1 MSFQLL
7 TVLVAA
13 AGMAMVGI
21 TYGAA
26 AAYFMCAVLGAL
38 MVVSYISARLSG
50 RALSARRQVN
60 DHVFDGD
67 MFGASVELT
76 NHGRLPLFVL
86 KVSETIS
93 PWLVADT
100 DVSFIVAALRPGETV
115 RFLYRLRARKRGVHT
130 IGPLHVTVSDPFG
143 LFCRRIALQTL
154 SEAVIYPAPIPLTG
168 GAANTG
174 LEAHPVATGERARG
188 AESGMEFHGIRDYQ
202 PGDELRRI
210 HWPATAHHATLTV
223 IEFDQGVSEN
233 LAVVLD
239 TMAGTEFGSGV
250 HTTLEVAVQAAASLA
265 RWTLEGDGIFFL
277 ANHSAAGP
285 QWLEVDRLDREHEVL
300 EALARVNSDGAQP
313 VASVAEWAT
322 PLLPPG
328 ASVCIIT
335 AAPDLPLAG
344 AVEHLRY
351 AAAASAVAV
360 IALDPG
366 SFDPSARRLSR
377 GLPSLTPE
385 ELARALAPA
394 GGALVALRR
403 DHDLREALEGVIS
416 ASP

>member
-7 TVLVAA
+7 TILVAA
-13 AGMAMVGI
+13 AGLAMVGL

-26 AAYFMCAVLGAL
+26 AAHFMSATLAALVL
-38 MVVSYISARLSG
+38 VSYISARLSG
-50 RALSARRQVN
+50 RALEARRQVG

-67 MFGASVELT
+67 LFEALVELT
-76 NHGRLPLFVL
+76 NHGRLPLFLL

-93 PWLVADT
+93 PWLVPQTNLD
-100 DVSFIVAALRPGETV
+100 FIVAALWPGETV
-115 RFLYRLRARKRGVHT
+115 RFPYRLRATKRGVHP

-143 LFCRRIALQTL
+143 FFLRRIPLQTF
-154 SEAVIYPAPIPLTG
+154 SEAVIYPTPIPLTG
-168 GAANTG
+168 GTAGTG
-174 LEAHPVATGERARG
+174 LDAHPVGTGERARG

-233 LAVVLD
+233 MAVVLD
-239 TMAGTEFGSGV
+239 TRAGTEFGSGA
-250 HTTLEVAVQAAASLA
+250 HTTLEVAVRAAASLA
-265 RWTLEGDGIFFL
+265 RRTLEGEGIFFL

-328 ASVCIIT
+328 AAVCIIT
-335 AAPDLPLAG
+335 AAPDLPLAKV
-344 AVEHLRY
+344 AEHLSY
-351 AAAASAVAV
+351 AAAASSVAV
-360 IALDPG
+360 LALDPS
-366 SFDPSARRLSR
+366 SFDPSIGR
-377 GLPSLTPE
+377 GLRVPPFLSPD

-394 GGALVALRR
+394 GGTVVALRR
-403 DHDLREALEGVIS
+403 DHDLREALEGVIF
-416 ASP
+416 ASS